1 MDAVRLAALVLATIS
16 TGMVAGIFYGFSIS
30 VLVTMRGVDDRT
42 YVDLNQKINR
52 DIQNGR
58 FYLVFVGA
66 VPLHVL
72 AIVLM
77 LGGGRGSVLLPAI
90 IGLVVYFA
98 AFVVTV
104 AGNLPLVA
112 QLDKAGARSD
122 ATAVRR
128 RYEAPWVRFHTIRT
142 ILHTGAFG
150 AFCWALIAF
159 GAL

>member
-72 AIVLM
+72 AIVLL
-77 LGGGRGSVLLPAI
+77 LGGGRGPVLLPAI
-90 IGLVVYFA
+90 LGLVVYFA

-112 QLDKAGARSD
+112 QLDKAGSRGD
-122 ATAVRR
+122 ATEVRR
-128 RYEAPWVRFHTIRT
+128 RYEGPWVRLHTIRT

-150 AFCWALIAF
+150 AFCWALVAF

>member
-1 MDAVRLAALVLATIS
+1 MDIIRVAALVLAIVS
-16 TGMVAGIFYGFSIS
+16 TGLVAGIFYGFSIS

-42 YVDLNQKINR
+42 YVDLKQKINR

-72 AIVLM
+72 AIVLL
-77 LGGGRGSVLLPAI
+77 LGGGRGSVLLPSI
-90 IGLVVYFA
+90 IGLVVYLV

-112 QLDKAGARSD
+112 QLDKAGANAD
-122 ATAVRR
+122 PAAARR
-128 RYEAPWVRFHTIRT
+128 RYEDPWNRLHAIRT
-142 ILHTGAFG
+142 FLHTAAFG

>member
-1 MDAVRLAALVLATIS
+1 MDIVRIAALVLATVS
-16 TGMVAGIFYGFSIS
+16 TGLAAGIFYGFSIS

-58 FYLVFVGA
+58 FYLVFVGS

-72 AIVLM
+72 AIVLL
-77 LGGGRGSVLLPAI
+77 LGGGRGSVLLPTV
-90 IGLVVYFA
+90 IGLVLYLV
-98 AFVVTV
+98 AFVITV

-112 QLDKAGARSD
+112 ELDRAGRTSD
-122 ATAVRR
+122 PTAVRH
-128 RYEAPWVRFHTIRT
+128 RYEGPWNRLHTIRT
-142 ILHTGAFG
+142 ILHTGSFG
-150 AFCWALIAF
+150 ALCWALMAY